1 MRRLLSNQLRRHT
14 HVAYLL
20 SQGIDIYAIAK
31 RLGHSDVSITTR
43 TYSYMIDEYKAATDN
58 LIVNAI
64 DDLYTKKSK
73 YTNSKK
79 ANA

>member
-1 MRRLLSNQLRRHT
+1 M
-14 HVAYLL
+14 AYLL